1 MLGIDVSKDTL
12 HCTLLEPITRRPVW
26 SRTYAN
32 TPQGI
37 SRLLKATT
45 PECPWA
51 LEPTGSYSST
61 VVKHAREAQRDVRL
75 AEPRRAKRFLQ
86 SIQNRAKCD
95 RLDSAGLGL
104 YALCHELPPYP
115 LKSPLVE
122 QLDQLLKAR
131 KGLALSLQQLQAQS
145 RALPHASAALQP
157 AIDALKTQQRHIE
170 QEIEALSSATSS
182 TPATPTPATPTPAT
196 PTPAT
201 PTPLSCVRELQKV
214 PGIGPVT
221 AATLASRLSGRSFAR
236 SDAFVAYC
244 GLDIAIKQSGQKRG
258 NSGLTKQGDAE
269 LRRLLYLCAQSS
281 LRAKNSPF
289 KAHYERERRK
299 GLSSTAALCA
309 VARKMARLCW
319 SLVQHNQSY
328 DPERVYQ
335 QSTKNDS
342 TNS

>member
-1 MLGIDVSKDTL
+1 MLGIDVGKDTL
-12 HCTLLEPITRRPVW
+12 HCTLLEPTTRRPLW

-37 SRLLKATT
+37 SRLLKATA
-45 PECPWA
+45 PDCIWA
-51 LEPTGSYSST
+51 LEPTGSYST
-61 VVKHAREAQRDVRL
+61 DVVKQARAAQRDVRL

-115 LKSPLVE
+115 IKSPLVE
-122 QLDQLLKAR
+122 RLDQLLKAR
-131 KGLALSLQQLQAQS
+131 KGLVLSLQQLQAQS
-145 RALPHASAALQP
+145 RALPHATAALQP
-157 AIDALKTQQRHIE
+157 AIDALKTQQRQLE
-170 QEIEALSSATSS
+170 REIEKLSTSSAAQSAE
-182 TPATPTPATPTPAT
+182 PASVVV
-196 PTPAT
+196 
-201 PTPLSCVRELQKV
+201 PLSCVSELQKV

-221 AATLASRLSGRSFAR
+221 AATLSSRLAGRSFPR
-236 SDAFVAYC
+236 SDSFVAYC
-244 GLDIAIKQSGQKRG
+244 GLDITVKQSGYKRG
-258 NSGLTKQGDAE
+258 NHGLTKQGDAE
-269 LRRLLYLCAQSS
+269 LRRLLFLCAQSS

-289 KAHYERERRK
+289 KAHYERERQK

-319 SLVQHNQSY
+319 SLVTHGGSY

-335 QSTKNDS
+335 QPQQESS
-342 TNS
+342 P

>member
-12 HCTLLEPITRRPVW
+12 HCTLLEPTTRRPVW

-51 LEPTGSYSST
+51 LEPTGSYSTT

-104 YALCHELPPYP
+104 YALCHELPAYP

-157 AIDALKTQQRHIE
+157 AIDALQPAIDALQPAIDALQPAIDALQAQQHQIE
-170 QEIEALSSATSS
+170 QKIEVLSCATSS
-182 TPATPTPATPTPAT
+182 TSS
-196 PTPAT
+196 T
-201 PTPLSCVRELQKV
+201 PTPLAFVRELQKV

-221 AATLASRLSGRSFAR
+221 AATLASRLAGRSFAR

-258 NSGLTKQGDAE
+258 NGGLTKQGDAE
-269 LRRLLYLCAQSS
+269 LRRLL
-281 LRAKNSPF
+281 
-289 KAHYERERRK
+289 
-299 GLSSTAALCA
+299 
-309 VARKMARLCW
+309 
-319 SLVQHNQSY
+319 
-328 DPERVYQ
+328 
-335 QSTKNDS
+335 
-342 TNS
+342 